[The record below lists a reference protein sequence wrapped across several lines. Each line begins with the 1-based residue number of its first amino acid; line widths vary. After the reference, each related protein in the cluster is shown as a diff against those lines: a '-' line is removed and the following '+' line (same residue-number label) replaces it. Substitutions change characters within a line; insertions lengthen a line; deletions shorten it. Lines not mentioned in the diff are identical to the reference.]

1 MGFYNKGRCRPATQY
16 GPSSSL
22 SSVCLFCAMISI
34 GCCCCL
40 QEEKKQRLGPGGVD
54 PVEILETLPPVSK
67 KSPFASFSSVLLSA
81 QSSYVDLAFVCM
93 LGLKLPH
100 YNSYSK
106 QYLCLWCVCVV

>member
-22 SSVCLFCAMISI
+22 SSVCLFCAMISLSI
-34 GCCCCL
+34 GCCCCCL

-93 LGLKLPH
+93 PAYKATTL
-100 YNSYSK
+100 
-106 QYLCLWCVCVV
+106 